1 MLKDYFT
8 YITGLMQMV
17 IRARN
22 WALRYGTNAVQLL
35 NIAFAVVFTYV
46 FGFADS
52 GVDAAPI
59 YSAFVPFDESR
70 WWLVMPAI
78 IISQCI
84 FMLVKSLRCDVLSGF
99 ILLVSVP
106 VWTFVSISFA
116 NSGFVNTG
124 SYIYG
129 IWAVTCFFA
138 GWRMMDLYDYKLI
151 VKRRGKC
158 NARVVGSG
166 ATSTDHTASDGG
178 DGGRIDG
185 RLFNSTTESQ
195 T

>member
-1 MLKDYFT
+1 MLRKYFM
-8 YITGLMQMV
+8 YIAGIMQTI

-59 YSAFVPFDESR
+59 YGAFVPFEESR

-78 IISQCI
+78 IVLQCV
-84 FMLVKSLRCDVLSGF
+84 FMIVKSLRCDVLSGF
-99 ILLVSVP
+99 VLIISAP

-129 IWAVTCFFA
+129 VWAFTCLIG

-151 VKRRGKC
+151 VKRRGKRD
-158 NARVVGSG
+158 ARVVGSG
-166 ATSTDHTASDGG
+166 VASTDNTTSYGSD
-178 DGGRIDG
+178 DGRSDG
-185 RLFNSTTESQ
+185 RLFDSTTESQ
-195 T
+195 A